1 MDFSKT
7 GELILE
13 ILRTLSGDDDAG
25 DVCSEPSATKKT
37 LKFSVF
43 PGKRSR
49 RLFGDL
55 DEYWT
60 GWCSGDRSLWEYKM
74 EEVKG
79 LLDEVGKVRKV
90 EILDVGEFCL
100 RTEWHAKQAKNE

>member
-37 LKFSVF
+37 LKFSVL
-43 PGKRSR
+43 PGKRSSH
-49 RLFGDL
+49 LFWDL
-55 DEYWT
+55 DENWT
-60 GWCSGDRSLWEYKM
+60 GWYSGDRSLWENKM
-74 EEVKG
+74 EEMKG
-79 LLDEVGKVRKV
+79 LLDEVG
-90 EILDVGEFCL
+90 EFCS
-100 RTEWHAKQAKNE
+100 RTEWHAKQTKNEQF